1 MDSLE
6 AIGHRAA
13 AGCLNDADGRW
24 LVAEVLRLRRRLQL
38 AEAVCWAKI
47 GRLNAPTAENDALE
61 AAAFHAWRTAPCP
74 IPTPGDMGR

>member
-13 AGCLNDADGRW
+13 AGCLTDAEGRW
-24 LVAEVLRLRRRLQL
+24 LVAEVLRLRRRLHL

-47 GRLNAPTAENDALE
+47 SQQTTPTAETAAGE

-74 IPTPGDMGR
+74 